1 MEPLIQDPMS
11 VAGFLAALVAG
22 IFWLSGRPS
31 LEKLFEYTP
40 PIDVEVDDRTAED
53 PRAPATK

>member
-31 LEKLFEYTP
+31 LEKLFERWE
-40 PIDVEVDDRTAED
+40 DVKNGLLGKD
-53 PRAPATK
+53 